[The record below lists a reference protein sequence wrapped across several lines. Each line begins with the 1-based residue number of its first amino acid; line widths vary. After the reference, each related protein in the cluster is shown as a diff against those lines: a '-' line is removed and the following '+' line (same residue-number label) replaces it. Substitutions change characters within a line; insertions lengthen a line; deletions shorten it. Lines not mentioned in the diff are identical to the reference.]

1 MDLQLSIYGEN
12 VYALPLEVFTCKT
25 VIKMKLGTDFGIDFL
40 PKNAWLPALET
51 LCLDSI
57 RFYDLH
63 DCAFQALLFASPEL
77 KELIIDVKLN
87 LRLVPNPQW
96 DGLYPDDEDVY
107 SSNPANLIKG
117 IRHVK
122 ILELSSS
129 FSFEALNFFH
139 RSFPLYEC
147 LNLLILNHVDVE
159 FCWQFLPFL
168 LKKAPNLKTLII
180 KGGLH
185 CGEEPDYGY
194 VCRCLSNYSCLPS
207 SNIEVLKINLA
218 EGGTVAELEQLKNFL
233 GKLTSLQLLQVGSWK
248 KLRKEFMSDLLKLP
262 RASSKCKIQQTRL
275 Q

>member
-1 MDLQLSIYGEN
+1 MYWETWEWSGTLSSQSLQRLSI
-12 VYALPLEVFTCKT
+12 ARVF
-25 VIKMKLGTDFGIDFL
+25 
-40 PKNAWLPALET
+40 
-51 LCLDSI
+51 
-57 RFYDLH
+57 
-63 DCAFQALLFASPEL
+63 SPEFAGPHDQRIFFNTPSL
-77 KELIIDVKLN
+77 AYLDYSDFVPHEYPTVNFHSLVEVKLN

-107 SSNPANLIKG
+107 SSNPENLIKG

-168 LKKAPNLKTLII
+168 LKKAPNLNILII

-185 CGEEPDYGY
+185 CGEEPDY
-194 VCRCLSNYSCLPS
+194 VCRCLSNYSYLPS

-218 EGGTVAELEQLKNFL
+218 EGGTVAELEHLKNFL

-248 KLRKEFMSDLLKLP
+248 KLSKEFMSDLLKLP